1 MYLIFRDSK
10 TNLSFFFLYY
20 ISGNPCPPSTIFFSM
35 VGIEPGTLCMASPH
49 LHYALCPCLYG
60 FDSNSLWQAL
70 IFSSR
75 DIVHTTNNADSRTGY
90 CTLSFADLSFQI
102 LRVDILEDTGQSI
115 NPAIDIGQ
123 IQGAFIMGIGLW
135 TFEHQIHD
143 KRTGALLTNRTW
155 VG

>member
-1 MYLIFRDSK
+1 MHSVLVF
-10 TNLSFFFLYY
+10 
-20 ISGNPCPPSTIFFSM
+20 M
-35 VGIEPGTLCMASPH
+35 
-49 LHYALCPCLYG
+49 
-60 FDSNSLWQAL
+60 AL
-70 IFSSR
+70 IQITYDKLRFSVR

-90 CTLSFADLSFQI
+90 FTLSFSDLSFQI